1 MTPPRGPWEPGASAA
16 WSAELEC
23 RGCTHDRAGVDV
35 VRVALAVLHLQGDS
49 GVIIWK
55 HKRRNSAHFVSGMQ
69 ELGRFV
75 TCIVIR
81 CFSANLWSVRDS
93 QWSLGVHFH
102 DRKSLLSCGFSRFS
116 SQNSSNFI
124 FTSICRLNVATQHT
138 YD

>member
-81 CFSANLWSVRDS
+81 CFSAYCRVYETLSGALAYISTTERVYYPVVSQDFHLRIVPVSVLDLSADS
-93 QWSLGVHFH
+93 
-102 DRKSLLSCGFSRFS
+102 
-116 SQNSSNFI
+116 
-124 FTSICRLNVATQHT
+124 T
-138 YD
+138 